1 MDESTCAQAGCGYS
15 TQLIY
20 RGKFVANLE
29 WLFAGNFDQTLLC
42 RYAIIVSE
50 EGRDER
56 Y

>member
-1 MDESTCAQAGCGYS
+1 MDESTYAQTGCWYS

-50 EGRDER
+50 EGRDE
-56 Y
+56 